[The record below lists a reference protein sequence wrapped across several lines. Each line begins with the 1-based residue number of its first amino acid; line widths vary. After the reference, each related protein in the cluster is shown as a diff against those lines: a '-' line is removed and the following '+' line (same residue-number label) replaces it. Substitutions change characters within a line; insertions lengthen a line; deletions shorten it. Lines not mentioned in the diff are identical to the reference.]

1 MLKLHTINVY
11 CQGFCSNGIIARH
24 KEPILTSTY
33 LHHGQAYFNL
43 PFTTSIEQ
51 EI

>member
-11 CQGFCSNGIIARH
+11 GQGFCSNGINARH

-33 LHHGQAYFNL
+33 LHHGQDYFNL
-43 PFTTSIEQ
+43 PLTTSIEQ
-51 EI
+51 QI